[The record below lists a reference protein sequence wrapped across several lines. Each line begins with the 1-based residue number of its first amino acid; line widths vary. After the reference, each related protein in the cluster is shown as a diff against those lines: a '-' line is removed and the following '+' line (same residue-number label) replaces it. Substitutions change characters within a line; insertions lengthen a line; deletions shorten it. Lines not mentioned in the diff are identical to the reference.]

1 MILPTWQATFL
12 FFLLVIFFYLLP
24 PFFSFLLPLFGK
36 RQHWQQQLTLS
47 LPTSWHSYRRY
58 GFLTALPN
66 GSHSCRPPLAPM
78 FSKLELLHQLSPLLR
93 STGASAFGGRRH
105 HSRCLLLS
113 VLLVSLRIPPACHRC
128 YRYLRLQS
136 AHLAVE
142 EEEKRRREKMG
153 QKGIFAMLSSTWH
166 NTQVKP
172 YSDETLGQDDTIND
186 VQGPRCTL
194 CKFVDLGEISLQV
207 EGPLVPFTCHKQ
219 SLLTQ
224 LNYGGV

>member
-1 MILPTWQATFL
+1 MAGHISIFLVSYFFLPSPSL
-12 FFLLVIFFYLLP
+12 FFLPSSSI
-24 PFFSFLLPLFGK
+24 
-36 RQHWQQQLTLS
+36 RQEAALATTVDSLS
-47 LPTSWHSYRRY
+47 LPTSWHSCRRY

-166 NTQVKP
+166 NT
-172 YSDETLGQDDTIND
+172 
-186 VQGPRCTL
+186 
-194 CKFVDLGEISLQV
+194 
-207 EGPLVPFTCHKQ
+207 
-219 SLLTQ
+219 
-224 LNYGGV
+224 